1 MDRSLNGSPDSSLN
15 HSSENSLRH
24 AETHAGF
31 HPEVQTAPEVE
42 RDVLLEV
49 RNLKKYYPL
58 RGGIFSRVQ
67 GWIKAVDDVSFDVYR
82 GETLGLVGESGCGKT
97 TTGKCILRLEQPTGG
112 SVMFEGKDVL
122 GLNREELR
130 VLRREMQIIFQDPYG
145 SLNPRMTV
153 GDIIGEA
160 LAIHGIGSAKERM
173 KRVEELLKVV
183 GLSPYHARR
192 YPHEFSGG
200 QRQRIGIARALAL
213 RPKLVI
219 CDEPV
224 SALDVSIQSQILNL
238 LRDLQEEFGLTYT
251 FIAHNLS
258 VVQHISDRVG
268 VMYLGRLVELTD
280 SDTLYSTPK
289 HPYTQALL
297 SAIPVP
303 DPDHKKERIVLE
315 GDVPSSLEPP
325 PGCSFHTR
333 CPHCRDICRTAR
345 PEWREVE
352 KGHFVA
358 CHLA

>member
-1 MDRSLNGSPDSSLN
+1 MDETAKYSVSGLDNVSVSGLDSGPDIEA
-15 HSSENSLRH
+15 ENL
-24 AETHAGF
+24 
-31 HPEVQTAPEVE
+31 
-42 RDVLLEV
+42 LLEV
-49 RNLKKYYPL
+49 HNLKKYFPL
-58 RGGIFSRVQ
+58 RGGVFSKATA
-67 GWIKAVDDVSFDVYR
+67 WNKAVDDVSFNVYH

-97 TTGKCILRLEQPTGG
+97 TTGKCILRLEEPTGG
-112 SVMFEGKDVL
+112 QVLFEGKDVL
-122 GLNREELR
+122 DMDDEELR
-130 VLRREMQIIFQDPYG
+130 ILRREMQIIFQDPYG

-153 GDIIGEA
+153 GDIVGEA
-160 LAIHGIGSAKERM
+160 FAIHNIVSGKERHE
-173 KRVEELLKVV
+173 RVEELLRVV
-183 GLSPYHARR
+183 GLSPFHARR

-200 QRQRIGIARALAL
+200 QRQRIGIARSLAL
-213 RPKLVI
+213 RPKLVV

-238 LRDLQEEFGLTYT
+238 LNDLQEQFQLTYI

-258 VVQHISDRVG
+258 VVQHISDRIG

-280 SDTLYSTPK
+280 SATLYSTPK

-303 DPDHKKERIVLE
+303 DPDHHKDRIVLE
-315 GDVPSSLEPP
+315 GDVPSSLNPP

-333 CPHCRDICRTAR
+333 CQYCQDICTEQR
-345 PEWREVE
+345 PQWREIE